1 MTPDSTTIL
10 KLAVFPTLVCLYG
23 MIVLFIYIPTK
34 NIKISAIT
42 ALPVIAVIAILLAP
56 FIPY

>member
-1 MTPDSTTIL
+1 MTPDSITIL
-10 KLAVFPTLVCLYG
+10 KLAIFPTLVCLYG
-23 MIVLFIYIPTK
+23 LLVLFIYIPTK

-42 ALPVIAVIAILLAP
+42 ALPVIAVITILLAP